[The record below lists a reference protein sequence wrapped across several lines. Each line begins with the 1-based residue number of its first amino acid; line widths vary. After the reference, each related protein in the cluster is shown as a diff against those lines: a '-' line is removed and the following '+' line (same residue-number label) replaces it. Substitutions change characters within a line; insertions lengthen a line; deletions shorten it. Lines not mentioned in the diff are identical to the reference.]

1 MDASSDVFP
10 EYFIDDQTSAS
21 GGEEHPMMAYT
32 GGSARKGA
40 VFRLQVYERIRIATA
55 EVNKRVGKSFWK
67 LFGSVK
73 GPKRANK

>member
-21 GGEEHPMMAYT
+21 GGKEHPMMAYT

-40 VFRLQVYERIRIATA
+40 VFRLQVYERVRMQQL
-55 EVNKRVGKSFWK
+55 K
-67 LFGSVK
+67 
-73 GPKRANK
+73 

>member
-1 MDASSDVFP
+1 MDTSSDVFP
-10 EYFIDDQTSAS
+10 EYFPRRSNISIR
-21 GGEEHPMMAYT
+21 GGGTPYD
-32 GGSARKGA
+32 GLYGRLRSKGCL
-40 VFRLQVYERIRIATA
+40 FRLQVYERVRIATV